1 MASNIKAV
9 IPAAGLGTRFLPLT
23 KAQPKEMLPVVDKPT
38 IQWVVEEAIDANI
51 TDIAIITGKHKS
63 AIENHFNP
71 SPDLEDS
78 LKRRGKEED
87 LAKVQQVSRLAN
99 ITFISQESQKG
110 LGDAILCAK
119 DFVDDSPFAVLLGDT
134 ICIGNPNCT
143 KGLIDI
149 FNNHHQPVFAVEK
162 IAMEDT
168 RRYGVISGVEIED
181 SEGDLFDVD
190 SLVEKPEPS
199 DAPSNLGVLGRYIF
213 TPDIFNYQSQ
223 VDAGIDGEIQLTD
236 AMNMTAQNN
245 SLLAWKFSG
254 KRFDIGTM
262 EDWFRSHLILSN
274 QHKWGKIIKDISEDF

>member
-1 MASNIKAV
+1 MVSNIKAV

-51 TDIAIITGKHKS
+51 TDIAIITGKHKA

-87 LAKVQQVSRLAN
+87 LAKVQQVSSLAN
-99 ITFISQESQKG
+99 ITFIRQESQKG
-110 LGDAILCAK
+110 LDDAILCAK

-143 KGLIDI
+143 KGLVDI

-168 RRYGVISGVEIED
+168 RRYGVMSGDKIED
-181 SEGDLFDVD
+181 SLFNVDL
-190 SLVEKPEPS
+190 LVEKPEPS

-223 VDAGIDGEIQLTD
+223 VDAGVGGEIQLTD

-274 QHKWGKIIKDISEDF
+274 QHKWGKIIKNISENF

>member
-1 MASNIKAV
+1 MAPNIKAV

-51 TDIAIITGKHKS
+51 TDIAIITGKHKA

-78 LKRRGKEED
+78 LKRRGKDED
-87 LAKVQQVSRLAN
+87 LAKVKQVSNLAN
-99 ITFISQESQKG
+99 ITFIRQESQKG

-119 DFVDDSPFAVLLGDT
+119 DFVGDDPFAVLLGDT
-134 ICIGNPNCT
+134 ICVGDPNCT
-143 KGLIDI
+143 KGLVDI

-168 RRYGVISGVEIED
+168 RRYGVMSGDKIAD
-181 SEGDLFDVD
+181 SLFNVD

-213 TPDIFNYQSQ
+213 TPDIFDYQSE
-223 VDAGIDGEIQLTD
+223 VNAGGGGEIQLTD
-236 AMNMTAQNN
+236 AMNMTAQSN

-254 KRFDIGTM
+254 TRFDIGTM
-262 EDWFRSHLILSN
+262 EDWFRSHLILSH
-274 QHKWGKIIKDISEDF
+274 QYKWSKVIKDISEDF

>member
-51 TDIAIITGKHKS
+51 TDIAIITGKHKDV
-63 AIENHFNP
+63 IENHFNP

-87 LAKVQQVSRLAN
+87 LAKVKQVSNLAN
-99 ITFISQESQKG
+99 ITFIRQESQKG

-119 DFVDDSPFAVLLGDT
+119 DFVGDNPFAVLLGDT
-134 ICIGNPNCT
+134 ICVGNPNCT
-143 KGLIDI
+143 KGLVDI
-149 FNNHHQPVFAVEK
+149 FNNYHQPVFAVEK

-168 RRYGVISGVEIED
+168 GRYGVMSGDKIED
-181 SEGDLFDVD
+181 FLFNVD

-199 DAPSNLGVLGRYIF
+199 VAPSNLGVLGRYIF

-223 VDAGIDGEIQLTD
+223 VIAGVGGENQLTD

-254 KRFDIGTM
+254 TRFDIGTM
-262 EDWFRSHLILSN
+262 EDWFRSHLILSH
-274 QHKWGKIIKDISEDF
+274 QYKWGKVIKDISEDF

>member
-51 TDIAIITGKHKS
+51 TDIAIITGKHKDV
-63 AIENHFNP
+63 IENHFNP

-87 LAKVQQVSRLAN
+87 LAKVKQVSNLAN
-99 ITFISQESQKG
+99 ITFIRQESQKG

-119 DFVDDSPFAVLLGDT
+119 DFVGDNPFAVLLGDT
-134 ICIGNPNCT
+134 ICVGNPNCT
-143 KGLIDI
+143 KGLVDI
-149 FNNHHQPVFAVEK
+149 FNNYHQPVFAVEK

-168 RRYGVISGVEIED
+168 GRYGVMSGDKIED
-181 SEGDLFDVD
+181 FLFNVD

-199 DAPSNLGVLGRYIF
+199 VAPSNLGVLGRYIF

-223 VDAGIDGEIQLTD
+223 VIAGVGGEIQLTD

-254 KRFDIGTM
+254 TRFDIGTM
-262 EDWFRSHLILSN
+262 EDWFRSHLILSH
-274 QHKWGKIIKDISEDF
+274 QYKWGKVIKDISEDF

>member
-1 MASNIKAV
+1 MAPNIKAV

-51 TDIAIITGKHKS
+51 TDIAIITGKHKA

-78 LKRRGKEED
+78 LKRRGKDED
-87 LAKVQQVSRLAN
+87 LAKVKQVSNLAN
-99 ITFISQESQKG
+99 ITFIRQESQKG

-119 DFVDDSPFAVLLGDT
+119 DFVGDDPFAVLLGDT
-134 ICIGNPNCT
+134 ICVGDPNCT
-143 KGLIDI
+143 KGLVDI

-168 RRYGVISGVEIED
+168 RRYGVMSGDKIAD
-181 SEGDLFDVD
+181 SLFNVD

-213 TPDIFNYQSQ
+213 TPDIFDYQSE
-223 VDAGIDGEIQLTD
+223 VNAGVGGEIQLTD
-236 AMNMTAQNN
+236 AMNMTAQSN

-254 KRFDIGTM
+254 TRFDIGTM
-262 EDWFRSHLILSN
+262 EDWFRSHLILSH
-274 QHKWGKIIKDISEDF
+274 QYKWGKVIKDISEDF

>member
-51 TDIAIITGKHKS
+51 TDIAIITGKHKA

-87 LAKVQQVSRLAN
+87 LAKVKEVSNLAN
-99 ITFISQESQKG
+99 ITFIRQESQKG

-119 DFVDDSPFAVLLGDT
+119 DFVGDDPFAVLLGDT
-134 ICIGNPNCT
+134 ICVGNPNCT
-143 KGLIDI
+143 KGLVDI
-149 FNNHHQPVFAVEK
+149 FINHHQPVFAVEK

-168 RRYGVISGVEIED
+168 RRYGVMSGDKIED
-181 SEGDLFDVD
+181 SLFNVN

-223 VDAGIDGEIQLTD
+223 VNAGVGGEIQLTD

-254 KRFDIGTM
+254 TRFDIGTM
-262 EDWFRSHLILSN
+262 EDWFRSHLILSH
-274 QHKWGKIIKDISEDF
+274 QYKWGKVIKDISEDF

>member
-51 TDIAIITGKHKS
+51 TDIAIITGKHKA

-87 LAKVQQVSRLAN
+87 LAKVKQVSNLAN
-99 ITFISQESQKG
+99 ITFIRQESQKG

-119 DFVDDSPFAVLLGDT
+119 DFVGDDPFAVLLGDT
-134 ICIGNPNCT
+134 ICVGNPNCT
-143 KGLIDI
+143 KGLVDI

-168 RRYGVISGVEIED
+168 RRYGVMSGDKIED
-181 SEGDLFDVD
+181 SLFNVD

-223 VDAGIDGEIQLTD
+223 VNAGVGGEIQLTD

-254 KRFDIGTM
+254 TRFDIGTM
-262 EDWFRSHLILSN
+262 EDWFRSHLILSH
-274 QHKWGKIIKDISEDF
+274 QYKWGKVIKDISEDF